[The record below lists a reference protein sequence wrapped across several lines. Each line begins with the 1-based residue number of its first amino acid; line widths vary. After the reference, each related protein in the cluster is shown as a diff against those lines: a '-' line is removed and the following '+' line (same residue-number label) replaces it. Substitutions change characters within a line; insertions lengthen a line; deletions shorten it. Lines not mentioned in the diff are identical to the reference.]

1 MADQS
6 PAIKLNSNQRRH
18 FEVLLSRL
26 EESLVKIE
34 RLLADQQVSHAL
46 TVVDNDVS
54 AEFRSGARDE
64 LPRIRSQVDALVAS
78 LELQPRTVSLRRLI
92 GATLTTE
99 VVRIEDSFSTHL
111 RGYGQLDP
119 SVARHVDPALD
130 RLAGS
135 LQRMAASLRK

>member
-1 MADQS
+1 MADQL
-6 PAIKLNSNQRRH
+6 PTIKLNANQRRH

-26 EESLVKIE
+26 EESLTKIE
-34 RLLADQQVSHAL
+34 RLLDEQRASQSL
-46 TVVDNDVS
+46 TRVDDDVP
-54 AEFRSGARDE
+54 AEFRSGARAE
-64 LPRIRSQVDALVAS
+64 LPRIRSQLDALVAS

-99 VVRIEDSFSTHL
+99 AVRVEDSFSTHL

-119 SVARHVDPALD
+119 SIAEHVDPALE

-135 LQRMAASLRK
+135 LQRMAASLRR